1 MVMSM
6 EIKIGVASVRK
17 SGAEYCGDSF
27 CVAERPDGGM
37 ALILA
42 DGHGN
47 TPAAQQT
54 SRWVAQRARG
64 LLLEGKRDEAIA
76 RAIHEELYE
85 MTERKVACALTIL
98 GVDREAETAVIGR
111 SGAMPVLVYSPD
123 YETLYDEEATL
134 LGMSRSVNPQTYE
147 LPLAQGM
154 IFAAYTEGVRF
165 AGRKSGMGT
174 PDPEH
179 IWEFLRKNP
188 ASDVEF
194 IAESILDYA
203 VKLDKSEPSED
214 MTVAVLGV
222 AEATEKSG
230 VCRLSA
236 AYPFSLT
243 TL

>member
-1 MVMSM
+1 MGM
-6 EIKIGVASVRK
+6 EIKISVASVRK

-37 ALILA
+37 ALVLA

-85 MTERKVACALTIL
+85 MKERKVACALTVMGI
-98 GVDREAETAVIGR
+98 DREAETAVIGR
-111 SGAMPVLVYSPD
+111 SGAMPVLVYTPD

-147 LPLAQGM
+147 LPLAMGM
-154 IFAAYTEGVRF
+154 IFVAYSEGVRS
-165 AGRKSGMGT
+165 AGRKSGSGT
-174 PDPEH
+174 PEMERL
-179 IWEFLRKNP
+179 WELLRKNP

-203 VKLDKSEPSED
+203 VKLDKGEPSED
-214 MTVAVLGV
+214 MTVAVLGI
-222 AEATEKSG
+222 AEASEKSG
-230 VCRLSA
+230 IHRLSA
-236 AYPFSLT
+236 AYPFSAAAVES
-243 TL
+243 